1 MRETIQINY
10 VVGLLLLVN
19 ACQSEE
25 EIKRQKY
32 ITEGKQLYK
41 TYCANCHQA
50 DGTGLA
56 NLYPPLNGS
65 DYLAKKDS
73 VICLIRS
80 GQQGPIIVNGQTYNR
95 IMPANPQLSE
105 LEIAEIATYIY
116 NKWGNETVTTDI
128 KTVREQLAQCAKPSG
143 QAVAP

>member
-1 MRETIQINY
+1 MRETVWISF
-10 VVGLLLLVN
+10 VFGFVLLFIG
-19 ACQSEE
+19 CQSQE

-41 TYCANCHQA
+41 TYCANCHQP

-65 DYLAKKDS
+65 DYLVKKDS
-73 VICLIRS
+73 VICLIRH
-80 GQQGPIIVNGQTYNR
+80 GQQGPIVVNGQPYNR

-105 LEIAEIATYIY
+105 LEIAEIVTYIY
-116 NKWGNETVTTDI
+116 NKWGNEKVVTDI
-128 KTVREQLAQCAKPSG
+128 KTVRNQLNKCPKP
-143 QAVAP
+143 